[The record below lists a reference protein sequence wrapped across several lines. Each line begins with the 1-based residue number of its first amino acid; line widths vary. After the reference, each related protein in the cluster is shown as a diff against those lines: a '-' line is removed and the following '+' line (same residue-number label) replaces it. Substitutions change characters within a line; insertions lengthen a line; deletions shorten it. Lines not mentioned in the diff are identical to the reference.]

1 MDKRTHQAGQGRMK
15 RVFIGAVALA
25 VALFLCS
32 SAWAMS
38 PQEFYALA
46 QKQAGINAFA
56 ATVQSA
62 IETGHW
68 TSPLWRNTFNGAGLK
83 APPSWR
89 ASKPYVEF
97 VSPESRDGVYFKK
110 SSYFRKYESPQAFL
124 KDYAVKI
131 KRDYPHCT
139 ADNVWGY
146 FAGLYRGRLGKWAT
160 DHKYFEK
167 LARKAVQFEPVL
179 LSQGHLKRSLDYAI
193 SKNYLE
199 DWQIKIIE
207 AVMR

>member
-1 MDKRTHQAGQGRMK
+1 MK
-15 RVFIGAVALA
+15 RLYLGAVALA

-32 SAWAMS
+32 SAWAMDA
-38 PQEFYALA
+38 PAFYSLA
-46 QKQAGINAFA
+46 KKQAGINAFA
-56 ATVQSA
+56 VTCQSA
-62 IETGHW
+62 VETGHW
-68 TSPLWRNTFNGAGLK
+68 TSPLWLNTYNGAGLK

-89 ASKPYVEF
+89 ASKPYLEF
-97 VSPESRDGVYFKK
+97 VSPEAKDGVYYKK

-131 KRDYPHCT
+131 KQDYPHCT
-139 ADNVWGY
+139 PDNLWGY

-167 LARKAVQFEPVL
+167 LARKAVQLEPVL
-179 LSQGHLKRSLDYAI
+179 LTQGHLKKSLSYAI
-193 SKNYLE
+193 KQGYLE

>member
-1 MDKRTHQAGQGRMK
+1 MFMTKIIRT
-15 RVFIGAVALA
+15 FLGAALCGA
-25 VALFLCS
+25 FLF
-32 SAWAMS
+32 AQPTYAME
-38 PQEFYALA
+38 PREFYNLA
-46 QKQAGINAFA
+46 RNYPGINAFA
-56 ATVQSA
+56 VTVQSA
-62 IETGHW
+62 VETGHW
-68 TSPLWRNTFNGAGLK
+68 TSPLWLNTYNGAGLK

-97 VSPESRDGVYFKK
+97 VSPESKDGVYYKK

-131 KRDYPHCT
+131 KQDYPHCT
-139 ADNVWGY
+139 PDNVWGY

-160 DHKYFEK
+160 DHRYFEK
-167 LARKAVQFEPVL
+167 LAKKAVQLEPVL
-179 LSQGHLKRSLDYAI
+179 LTQGHLKRSLFYAI
-193 SKNYLE
+193 DKNYLE